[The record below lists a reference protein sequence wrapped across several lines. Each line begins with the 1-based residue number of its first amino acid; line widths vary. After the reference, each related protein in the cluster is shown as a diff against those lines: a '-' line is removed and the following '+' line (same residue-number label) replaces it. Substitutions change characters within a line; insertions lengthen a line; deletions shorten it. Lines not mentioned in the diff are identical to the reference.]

1 MIHFGLQRKNVNT
14 ILHQVYGVPNLTYTY
29 YTMYT
34 ILINHSYFSTT
45 MYPNVCNVCIH
56 LYSVYICI
64 IYIILFIH
72 STSLLQD
79 KFFITKHLTD
89 VKRVRWYPGSPEDNH
104 LVVLTNNKN
113 CLRLFKV
120 DKGTGKLVSIWRLG
134 PQTSRILASLGD
146 TAVDFDFAPPVL
158 LGSRIQ
164 SDPSIMW
171 PILVL
176 QGNGKITRY
185 NIRIGFP
192 REFFFINALKPNM
205 YLYENKIK

>member
-1 MIHFGLQRKNVNT
+1 MGWLSIILNTCTIKKNKTKV
-14 ILHQVYGVPNLTYTY
+14 
-29 YTMYT
+29 
-34 ILINHSYFSTT
+34 
-45 MYPNVCNVCIH
+45 
-56 LYSVYICI
+56 
-64 IYIILFIH
+64 ILFIH

-79 KFFITKHLTD
+79 KFFISKHLTD
-89 VKRVRWYPGSPEDNH
+89 IKRVRWYPGSPEDNH

-120 DKGTGKLVSIWRLG
+120 DRGTGKLVSIWRLG

-146 TAVDFDFAPPVL
+146 TAVDFDFAPPIL

-185 NIRIGFP
+185 NIIIVFP
-192 REFFFINALKPNM
+192 HEFFSMMHWSRICLSKKTK
-205 YLYENKIK
+205 LNK

>member
-1 MIHFGLQRKNVNT
+1 MVVYKGSYEYLISYYLIIPGLHMFLPIYTTHKYYVLFVFFDSYVCLSISQC
-14 ILHQVYGVPNLTYTY
+14 LSCLYLYTY
-29 YTMYT
+29 
-34 ILINHSYFSTT
+34 L
-45 MYPNVCNVCIH
+45 
-56 LYSVYICI
+56 
-64 IYIILFIH
+64 LFIH

-104 LVVLTNNKN
+104 IVVLTNNKN

-134 PQTSRILASLGD
+134 RQTSEILASLGD

-176 QGNGKITRY
+176 KGNGKIIQCRY
-185 NIRIGFP
+185 Y
-192 REFFFINALKPNM
+192 INKVAAVQIFLNHTLKPKTP
-205 YLYENKIK
+205 LEENVT

>member
-1 MIHFGLQRKNVNT
+1 MTSSRKLCFMIFQR
-14 ILHQVYGVPNLTYTY
+14 LD
-29 YTMYT
+29 
-34 ILINHSYFSTT
+34 
-45 MYPNVCNVCIH
+45 
-56 LYSVYICI
+56 
-64 IYIILFIH
+64 IILYIDVYFYFIR

-79 KFFITKHLTD
+79 KFFITKYLTD

-120 DKGTGKLVSIWRLG
+120 DNGTGKLESIWRIG

-158 LGSRIQ
+158 LGDRNKSET
-164 SDPSIMW
+164 SIMW

-176 QGNGKITRY
+176 QGNGTDPYPFNDLLSHLILYFVGTIKYQPCCVRY
-185 NIRIGFP
+185 SF
-192 REFFFINALKPNM
+192 
-205 YLYENKIK
+205 